1 MARILVVDDEP
12 SIVDVLTRF
21 LSREG
26 YSVITAVNGRE
37 ALECVRQEPP
47 DLILLDVTMPEL
59 DGFTVCQQLKEDQ
72 RTALIPITMLTGLD
86 DREHRTRGIEAGAD
100 DFLTKP
106 FSPKKLYARAAELVG
121 LSPDDSTTE
130 AS

>member
-1 MARILVVDDEP
+1 MSAKILVVDDEP

-26 YSVITAVNGRE
+26 YTVMTAVNGRE

-59 DGFTVCQQLKEDQ
+59 DGFTVCQQL
-72 RTALIPITMLTGLD
+72 
-86 DREHRTRGIEAGAD
+86 
-100 DFLTKP
+100 
-106 FSPKKLYARAAELVG
+106 
-121 LSPDDSTTE
+121 
-130 AS
+130 

>member
-1 MARILVVDDEP
+1 MSAKILVVDDEP

-47 DLILLDVTMPEL
+47 DLIPVSYTH
-59 DGFTVCQQLKEDQ
+59 
-72 RTALIPITMLTGLD
+72 LTLPTN
-86 DREHRTRGIEAGAD
+86 RE
-100 DFLTKP
+100 
-106 FSPKKLYARAAELVG
+106 V
-121 LSPDDSTTE
+121 
-130 AS
+130 